1 MRVLLAVLLTL
12 AGAALVIWL
21 LAPREEARLLP
32 VTVDLP
38 ADLSGWLA
46 EREAAIDPDL
56 AARIEWAD
64 APDAQTEIAIV
75 YLHGFSASP
84 REIAPVPQHVAKA
97 LGANLFLARLT
108 GHGQDGAALA
118 TASAEDWW
126 RDTAEALAVG
136 QRLGRRVVVIGT
148 FDRRHAGGRGRARP
162 GAGAGYCRGGD
173 DLGQFRAAQ
182 SGRGA
187 SGLAPCTLLGAADR
201 GSYALFSDPEC
212 RSRQRLDQLLSD
224 GRHPAHG
231 RAGSAC
237 AAGRLRRGAPARAV
251 HLVRG

>member
-148 FDRRHAGGRGRARP
+148 STGATLAAEAARDP
-162 GAGAGYCRGGD
+162 V
-173 DLGQFRAAQ
+173 LGQGIAGVVMI
-182 SGRGA
+182 SGNFGCAIRPRGFWA
-187 SGLAPCTLLGAADR
+187 GPLHAIG
-201 GSYALFSDPEC
+201 C
-212 RSRQRLDQLLSD
+212 R
-224 GRHPAHG
+224 
-231 RAGSAC
+231 
-237 AAGRLRRGAPARAV
+237 
-251 HLVRG
+251 